1 MGANILD
8 KHIKATPGGPDDSQ
22 PPEMRLQQ
30 APTPSQSNLFAQDN
44 QAVMAYAGRNDQ
56 EDNQV
61 ALVNDPPL
69 ESARKERPSPK
80 NTVKKIQTKAA
91 NEKFLVHFEENVT
104 TK

>member
-1 MGANILD
+1 
-8 KHIKATPGGPDDSQ
+8 
-22 PPEMRLQQ
+22 
-30 APTPSQSNLFAQDN
+30 
-44 QAVMAYAGRNDQ
+44 MAYAGRNDQ